1 MRKIF
6 ISILVTVL
14 TLGGFVADAYGSV
27 ESESDSLDLK
37 GIAGLEGIENLEEI
51 VKAGI
56 QKAYAASVRIWGYDT
71 VKNMQN
77 SSQFSGVVV
86 SNEGHILTVAHAVQ
100 PGRSYKVRF
109 PDGKEVIALSLGRI
123 GFSNEDNRPDLA
135 MIKIKDKGSWPVAEM
150 GWSHSLKVNEP
161 CISISYPTT
170 LNQMKPS
177 VRFGR
182 IAQLQNRWGFVHS
195 TCKMEPGDSGGPLF
209 DYMGRVVALHS
220 RCGRHEDENYEV
232 PVDLYRKYWKALNV
246 AEDYK
251 SLPQEFA
258 EPGTDSLAASILAS
272 ASLEKPGFSL
282 PDLDEKLSATVVQIS
297 SNLNGKQSKALGT
310 LIRIKSK
317 HYIVSKS
324 SLTGTD
330 TQIAVQGKS
339 MGAVPV
345 GRDEDYDLVILRP
358 EGKLKGGLTKEDLQR
373 SEDSVKLKNLGE
385 FLISP
390 LPAGRRVS
398 IIGTEQMNLPKIFS
412 AGYFG
417 ASAHF
422 VGGKILLNRIA
433 PKSPVDSAKLRI
445 GDQITGINGIPISR
459 PEEYGGELRKY
470 NPGDSITVECIRAD
484 SVFSIKLL
492 LTRRPAGNHAA
503 EQFEGG
509 KSLRSDGFN
518 GVFAHDANLKADEC
532 GGPLFDTKGNFM
544 GINIARFSRTTTLTL
559 PRFLGVLSKFG
570 IF

>member
-1 MRKIF
+1 MRKILITLLASF
-6 ISILVTVL
+6 VIVTSFAAGVGKSSGRDTLQLERLVK
-14 TLGGFVADAYGSV
+14 S
-27 ESESDSLDLK
+27 
-37 GIAGLEGIENLEEI
+37 
-51 VKAGI
+51 GI
-56 QKAYAASVRIWGYDT
+56 QRAYAASVRIWGFDT
-71 VKNMQN
+71 IRNVQN
-77 SSQFSGVVV
+77 GSQFSGVVV
-86 SNEGHILTVAHAVQ
+86 SDEGHILTVAHAVQ

-123 GFSNEDNRPDLA
+123 GFSNQDNRPDLA
-135 MIKIKDKGSWPVAEM
+135 MMKIKDKGSWPVAAM

-161 CISISYPTT
+161 CIGISYPTT

-182 IAQLQNRWGFVHS
+182 IADVLNRWGFIQS

-232 PVDLYRKYWKALNV
+232 PVDLYRKYWNALNI

-251 SLPQEFA
+251 SLPQEET
-258 EPGTDSLAASILAS
+258 EPGSDSLAGSILGL

-282 PDLDEKLSATVVQIS
+282 PELDEKLSATVVQITS
-297 SNLNGKQSKALGT
+297 SINGKQVKAAGT

-317 HYIVSKS
+317 HYILSKS

-330 TQIAVQGKS
+330 VLITAQGKS
-339 MGAVPV
+339 MGATPV
-345 GRDEDYDLVILRP
+345 GRDEDNDLVVLRP
-358 EGKLKGGLTKEDLQR
+358 EGKLKGGLTEEDLQKSHDTVR
-373 SEDSVKLKNLGE
+373 FRNLGE

-390 LPAGRRVS
+390 LPSGRKVS
-398 IIGTEQMNLPKIFS
+398 ITSTEELNLPKVFS

-417 ASAHF
+417 ASAQF
-422 VGGKILLNRIA
+422 REGKIILNRIA
-433 PKSPVDSAKLRI
+433 PRSPADSVKLKI
-445 GDQITGINGIPISR
+445 GDQITGINGKPISR

-484 SVFSIKLL
+484 SVFIAKVLL
-492 LTRRPAGNHAA
+492 LVRPKGTHAA
-503 EQFEGG
+503 DQFEGG
-509 KSLRSDGFN
+509 KSLRADGFN
-518 GVFAHDANLKADEC
+518 GVFAHDSNIKAEEC
-532 GGPLFDTKGNFM
+532 GGPVFDINGNFV
-544 GINIARFSRTTTLTL
+544 GINIARFSRTTTITL
-559 PRFLGVLSKFG
+559 PRLPGVLSKFG